1 MTAAY
6 DNTANNQGG
15 FAPQGW
21 PSGAAAQPGAGAV
34 PSRQMKQRNAVLVW
48 LVWPILTLGIY
59 HLVWYYKIHNE
70 MLHFDPRQPIKPAG
84 SLLTIMFGWI
94 IIVPPFVSYFN
105 AGNRI
110 ATAQRAAGLAPT
122 CNPWIGFILLFIFGL
137 TPLYYQFELNKI
149 IDRYAVPEGSP
160 VLLVV

>member
-34 PSRQMKQRNAVLVW
+34 ASRQMKQRNAVLVW

-94 IIVPPFVSYFN
+94 IIVPPFVSISTLEIELPPPSERR
-105 AGNRI
+105 GWRR
-110 ATAQRAAGLAPT
+110 RAIP
-122 CNPWIGFILLFIFGL
+122 
-137 TPLYYQFELNKI
+137 
-149 IDRYAVPEGSP
+149 GSASSCCSSS
-160 VLLVV
+160 VSRRCTTNSN

>member
-34 PSRQMKQRNAVLVW
+34 ASRQMKQRNAVLVW

-94 IIVPPFVSYFN
+94 IIVPPFVSISTPEIELPPLN
-105 AGNRI
+105 ERRGWRR
-110 ATAQRAAGLAPT
+110 RAIP
-122 CNPWIGFILLFIFGL
+122 
-137 TPLYYQFELNKI
+137 
-149 IDRYAVPEGSP
+149 GS
-160 VLLVV
+160 VSSCCSSSVSRRCTTNSN